1 MGKIKVLYIVSTL
14 RSSGPTNQLLG
25 KISNLDKKKFE
36 AKVLTLSPDPSNN
49 RRDDFV
55 AANIEL
61 DSLNL
66 SRVQFQLKGK
76 TLLKQYISAYN
87 PDIVH
92 TTGVRSDIAVSK
104 LKVESKH
111 CMTIRNYA
119 FDDYVAKYG
128 NFIGKIAAKSSSKA
142 MQKCEYVICC
152 SKSLKEMYS
161 EILPQELF
169 VVQNGVDTIKYAPLD
184 KKESKINLRESLAL
198 PTDKVIIT
206 AVGSLIKRKAP
217 ISIINAFKNANKENN
232 AVLLMLGDGDL
243 MEDCKKI
250 ADNNVLLKGNVKN
263 VNDYLK
269 ASDIYVS
276 ASESEG
282 LPNSVLE
289 AGRCGLNMILS
300 DIPQHREVFE
310 NNLDYI
316 TLFNVGDDAGLSEA
330 MHKKIAQNNSSIN
343 FEIAKFIEVNFAN
356 EVMSKKY
363 QEIYDSMI

>member
-92 TTGVRSDIAVSK
+92 TTGVRADIAVSK

-128 NFIGKIAAKSSSKA
+128 NFIGKKAAKSSIKA

-161 EILPQELF
+161 KILPQELF

-198 PTDKVIIT
+198 PIDKVILT
-206 AVGSLIKRKAP
+206 AVGSLIKRKDP
-217 ISIINAFKNANKENN
+217 ITIINAFKNANKENN
-232 AVLLMLGDGDL
+232 AVLLLLGDGDL
-243 MEDCKKI
+243 MEECKKI
-250 ADNNVLLKGNVKN
+250 ADN
-263 VNDYLK
+263 
-269 ASDIYVS
+269 
-276 ASESEG
+276 
-282 LPNSVLE
+282 
-289 AGRCGLNMILS
+289 
-300 DIPQHREVFE
+300 
-310 NNLDYI
+310 
-316 TLFNVGDDAGLSEA
+316 
-330 MHKKIAQNNSSIN
+330 
-343 FEIAKFIEVNFAN
+343 
-356 EVMSKKY
+356 
-363 QEIYDSMI
+363 